1 MVLGSREST
10 GQSANA
16 HVVLTYGG
24 QAEAERYPQPIGVAN
39 HRQPISITDHRESD
53 HSEPIGIADHR
64 KSNARADTGTDPVA
78 HDFCQTDRGSN
89 PGAVSGAIDLATAKP
104 NPNRLADIDAIA
116 LSHGFAKR
124 SANISAVAKS
134 DDGHTDGGTDAG

>member
-1 MVLGSREST
+1 MR
-10 GQSANA
+10 
-16 HVVLTYGG
+16 
-24 QAEAERYPQPIGVAN
+24 VAN
-39 HRQPISITDHRESD
+39 VARARARSGASLKPSPISY
-53 HSEPIGIADHR
+53 IADHR